1 MGKQL
6 CLPRCLAA
14 PAAARF
20 GAVPGHSDQAP
31 AATSPSGLNLGKRD
45 QRLVIHAS
53 AEDPHQ
59 PQPAHQFSIQTHLPR
74 APRSPSPPA
83 RGCAAQVQTPHRLE
97 TLKHL
102 GKEKQFLKV
111 IGSSCYNRGRETISA
126 ASDVFALL
134 KQPACCKTG
143 NQFSAGKTRGRGP
156 KRLLELGRKV
166 RIPDIPCPHFQPR
179 NTLCLHQGKSK
190 TPADSDPL

>member
-14 PAAARF
+14 PAAAGF

-31 AATSPSGLNLGKRD
+31 AATSPSGLNLGKRH
-45 QRLVIHAS
+45 QGLVIHAS

-59 PQPAHQFSIQTHLPR
+59 PQPVHQFSVQTHLPR
-74 APRSPSPPA
+74 APRSPSCQGMCSTGTNTAPA
-83 RGCAAQVQTPHRLE
+83 GNPKT
-97 TLKHL
+97 HL
-102 GKEKQFLKV
+102 GKEKHFLKV
-111 IGSSCYNRGRETISA
+111 INSSCYNRGRETISA
-126 ASDVFALL
+126 ASNGFALL

-143 NQFSAGKTRGRGP
+143 NRFSAGKTRGRGP
-156 KRLLELGRKV
+156 ERLLELGRKR